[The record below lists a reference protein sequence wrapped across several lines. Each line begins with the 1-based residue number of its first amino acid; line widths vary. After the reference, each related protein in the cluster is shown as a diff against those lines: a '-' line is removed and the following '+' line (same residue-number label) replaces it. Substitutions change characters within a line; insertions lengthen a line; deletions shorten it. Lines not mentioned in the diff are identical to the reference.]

1 MTISIVRP
9 ARRWIAYAAAIA
21 AATGLPLSTLSA
33 VAADMPVQPRPPVI
47 ERPLWTG
54 FYIGVQGG
62 GGWGSS
68 RLVDPSFNIS
78 FAAVA
83 VKSSGWLAGGQVG
96 ADWQFGNMVVGGEL
110 DALGASIKGSALN
123 LFGSSGPLSTGVSA
137 DFRALAT
144 GTGRVGYAA
153 GSYLGY
159 IKAGIAWANI
169 DFQAGVGG
177 GFGLPVDVNHQRTG
191 LTAGGGLEM
200 ALVGNLSAR
209 LEYDFIY
216 FGTSSINLGSQLPVN
231 LDHQI
236 HLATLGLN
244 WRFNE

>member
-1 MTISIVRP
+1 MTISILRL
-9 ARRWIAYAAAIA
+9 ARRCIAHAAAIA
-21 AATGLPLSTLSA
+21 ALGLPLSA
-33 VAADMPVQPRPPVI
+33 VAADFPVQPGPAAVQ
-47 ERPLWTG
+47 RPLWTG

-62 GGWGSS
+62 GGWATS
-68 RLVDPSFNIS
+68 RLVDPHFDIS
-78 FAAVA
+78 FTAVTIS
-83 VKSSGWLAGGQVG
+83 SSGWEAGAQVG

-110 DALGASIKGSALN
+110 DALGASIKGSATN
-123 LFGSSGPLSTGVSA
+123 LGGSVGALATGVSQ
-137 DFRALAT
+137 DYRALLT

-169 DFQAGVGG
+169 DSQSGIGATGPGV
-177 GFGLPVDVNHQRTG
+177 PIDVDHQRTG

-200 ALVGNLSAR
+200 ALIGNLSAR

-216 FGTSSINLGSQLPVN
+216 FGTSSINLGSKLPVN
-231 LDHQI
+231 VDHQI

-244 WRFNE
+244 WRFSE

>member
-1 MTISIVRP
+1 MSTVRS
-9 ARRWIAYAAAIA
+9 ACRWIAYAAAIA
-21 AATGLPLSTLSA
+21 ASGFPLSTLSA
-33 VAADMPVQPRPPVI
+33 VAADMPMQPRPSSV
-47 ERPLWTG
+47 ERPFWTG
-54 FYIGVQGG
+54 FYIGVHGG

-68 RLVDPSFNIS
+68 RFVDPSFSIA
-78 FAAVA
+78 FAPVY
-83 VKSSGWLAGGQVG
+83 VKSSGWLAGAQVG
-96 ADWQFGNMVVGGEL
+96 ANWQFGNMVVGGEL
-110 DALGASIKGSALN
+110 DVSGASIKGSTAPDPTFL
-123 LFGSSGPLSTGVSA
+123 LSGFSA

-159 IKAGIAWANI
+159 VKAGLAWANI
-169 DFQAGVGG
+169 DFTSGIDTP
-177 GFGLPVDVNHQRTG
+177 FPTEVNHQRTG

-200 ALVGNLSAR
+200 ALIGNLSAR

-216 FGTSSINLGSQLPVN
+216 FGAASINLGAKLPVN
-231 LDHQI
+231 LDHQV